1 MQKKWSGIVFA
12 IGSFLLGSIIGAL
25 TENQLNSG
33 VNPAYL
39 AILVLSIALFTII
52 VIVKTSISEQMER
65 EQNTITAIQNI
76 EKRFGLKVTYQEL
89 KKVGQGAGDEDDKL
103 ATLMRN
109 ANFEILEIGLS
120 DVHDHKDNPDLA
132 VSEIRQRYYDSIIE
146 RVETQIS
153 KGAKFTYKRI
163 CQFPRSGRTLRTLK
177 DTIFVEHCKKMVSLN
192 HNKGI
197 QSYVKRSRVSL
208 PIAFIIIDRQH
219 LVVSI
224 DTFRYKGGN
233 NERFMKGELI
243 ISDPQQELISVFM
256 NEFDTV
262 ENSPNTHTVSLDEF
276 E

>member
-1 MQKKWSGIVFA
+1 MQKKWSDVAFA

-33 VNPAYL
+33 INPAYL
-39 AILVLSIALFTII
+39 IILVLSIALFVII
-52 VIVKTSISEQMER
+52 VMIKTSISEQIER
-65 EQNTITAIQNI
+65 VQQTITAIQHI
-76 EKRFGLKVTYQEL
+76 EKRFGLDVSYQEL
-89 KKVGQGAGDEDDKL
+89 IKIGHGAGDEDDKL
-103 ATLMRN
+103 AILMRN

-120 DVHDHKDNPDLA
+120 DVHDHKTPPDLA
-132 VSEIRQRYYDSIIE
+132 ASEIRQKYYDSIIE
-146 RVETQIS
+146 RVETQTT

-177 DTIFVEHCKKMVSLN
+177 DTIFVEHCKKMVLLN
-192 HNKGI
+192 QNKGI

-219 LVVSI
+219 LIVSI
-224 DTFRYKGGN
+224 DTYHHTGSN
-233 NERFMKGELI
+233 NERYMKGELI
-243 ISDPQQELISVFM
+243 ISDPQKELVSIFM
-256 NEFDTV
+256 NEFDTI